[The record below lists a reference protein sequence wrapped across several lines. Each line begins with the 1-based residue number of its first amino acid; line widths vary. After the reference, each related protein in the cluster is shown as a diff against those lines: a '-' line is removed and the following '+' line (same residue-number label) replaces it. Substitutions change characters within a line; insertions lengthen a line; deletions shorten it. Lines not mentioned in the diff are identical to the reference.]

1 MTLAT
6 FCRAAL
12 LCLVALFPAAGTAL
26 AQSVPCAQD
35 PAFHQQDFALGDWD
49 VFAGGK
55 KTAEVRL
62 ESALNGCA
70 VHESW
75 TALSGKGNG
84 IGLFT
89 FSRVL
94 KAWTYA
100 WASDTGSATLFTGD
114 AAGGVGGAERGML
127 YKTQRPTASG
137 GTRLRQW
144 TLIEQPDHTIRELSV
159 GSEDAGKTWT
169 TEYELIWKKRA
180 A

>member
-1 MTLAT
+1 MPHRAPLSRHARLA
-6 FCRAAL
+6 AAL
-12 LCLVALFPAAGTAL
+12 LVLSAPVAGTAL

-35 PAFHQQDFALGDWD
+35 PAFHQQDFALGAWD
-49 VFAGGK
+49 VFNAGT

-62 ESALNGCA
+62 DPALNGCA
-70 VHESW
+70 IHETW

-114 AAGGVGGAERGML
+114 ATGERGML

-144 TLIEQPDHTIRELSV
+144 TLIEQPDHSIRELSA
-159 GSEDAGKTWT
+159 GSEDAGKTWA
-169 TEYELIWKKRA
+169 TEYELIWKKRGA
-180 A
+180 